1 MREITNE
8 HAICQEMVTSLQ
20 GTIKMMDNRDIDY
33 DEWGYFYDHASGI
46 GIVINH
52 FRDGSDPS
60 LNVYIVPKDKAP
72 NNDWHSDMEDITD
85 SVGKAYKTW
94 YEVSASSP
102 TQGSA
107 TIESF
112 DYLEDAKK
120 FATHLCNS
128 KDMLPELANDIES
141 VFITR
146 WTWDGENNNELD
158 QTFTQLKY
166 HIETYEKA
174 KEVNDEQG

>member
-1 MREITNE
+1 MGKIDGQI
-8 HAICQEMVTSLQ
+8 HGVCQEMTASLQ
-20 GTIKMMDNRDIDY
+20 ATIKSLEARIEAID
-33 DEWGYFYDHASGI
+33 
-46 GIVINH
+46 V
-52 FRDGSDPS
+52 
-60 LNVYIVPKDKAP
+60 L
-72 NNDWHSDMEDITD
+72 
-85 SVGKAYKTW
+85 GKAYQTW
-94 YEVSASSP
+94 YEVAASSP
-102 TQGSA
+102 TQGSE

-174 KEVNDEQG
+174 KEVNNG